1 MKLPLWALLY
11 LAMNCLAIA
20 AVNVIANTPAAFL

>member
-1 MKLPLWALLY
+1 MKLPLWVLLY
-11 LAMNCLAIA
+11 IAVNVTAIA